1 MPATSPYRHEPVAG
15 IGPSTNPPCHPG
27 PSATTKLAGGLTTAP
42 PCVLDGCGPGSV
54 CGPAPPGP
62 PPLAGAGAAPVQE
75 LNSSPSVNTTST
87 SRVLVA
93 SLNHALRIL
102 DLGGVSGWCRSGS
115 GWSGQ
120 DVCRGD
126 VPADQCTRGTQ
137 VPGVGAG
144 RTFWCG
150 GSGGV
155 PPLDDESMPSTDV
168 DDGHLVPCL
177 PDAALLDAQVRAK
190 RPQSREQV
198 AFVVM
203 TFRRRLGWAPGFSG
217 ERTATLGAAS

>member
-1 MPATSPYRHEPVAG
+1 
-15 IGPSTNPPCHPG
+15 
-27 PSATTKLAGGLTTAP
+27 
-42 PCVLDGCGPGSV
+42 
-54 CGPAPPGP
+54 
-62 PPLAGAGAAPVQE
+62 
-75 LNSSPSVNTTST
+75 
-87 SRVLVA
+87 
-93 SLNHALRIL
+93 
-102 DLGGVSGWCRSGS
+102 
-115 GWSGQ
+115 
-120 DVCRGD
+120 
-126 VPADQCTRGTQ
+126 

-177 PDAALLDAQVRAK
+177 PDAALLEAEVRAK

-203 TFRRRLGWAPGFSG
+203 TFRRRLGWA
-217 ERTATLGAAS
+217 LVAASLIVSIVRLAAHVHHVQDILAGLLIAAAAAGVTKVVWHWDPRDDRRVTPDSAARG